1 MYRKDEVIIRAGGA
15 AGDGIESL
23 GETLARVFTR
33 QGVHVHGLKYYQSI
47 IRGGLVGWN
56 IRAGNHP
63 IKSHG
68 DHVDILIAL
77 TPLAAEVY
85 GARMRPG
92 GYLICDEKT
101 KFDESK
107 IKDGVKI
114 FRLPLVATA
123 RQYDMKLKVLKNPVA
138 MGAVLRILGIDLKYL
153 LTLLEEQFK
162 SKGAHVVK
170 MNQEL
175 AEKGYELAEAIPP
188 YEHELKLGGEP
199 KLFISGNHAAGV
211 GGIAGGLKFYAAY
224 PMTPASSILHFL
236 AAMAPKYD
244 LVVKQVEDEL
254 GVINAA
260 IGASFAGARS
270 MCATS
275 GGGFS
280 LMTEAVGL
288 AGMAEIPVVVIN
300 SMRGGPS
307 TGLPTNTEQGDL
319 NQLFGASQ
327 GDYPRAIIASLG
339 VEDTYHTIVEALNL
353 AEKYQ
358 MPVLVALDL
367 YLSEHYE
374 TVEPFDLEV
383 EIYRREKPQKE
394 GDRYLRYKFTESGI
408 SPRSLPGEEGFEH
421 VAASDEHDEDS
432 TLISDRRAGLPDML
446 EIRRK
451 MMEKRGRKL
460 VHVLNDLR
468 PLVKYGPEDADITIV
483 GWGSTTGIIQEAVDV
498 LNAEGIKAN
507 SIHIRYI
514 YPFQTK
520 EVSEALNK
528 ANTRLIVEMNY
539 SGQMRRHIRA
549 ETGIWIEHALLKYD
563 GDYLQPREVVDKV
576 RELMGKND

>member
-1 MYRKDEVIIRAGGA
+1 MYRKDEVIIRVGGA
-15 AGDGIESL
+15 AGDGVESM

-33 QGVHVHGLKYYQSI
+33 QGLYTHGLKYYQSV

-56 IRAGNHP
+56 IRTGNHP

-68 DHVDILIAL
+68 DYIDIVVAL

-85 GARMRPG
+85 GARMRPS

-107 IKDGVKI
+107 ITEGVQI
-114 FRLPLVATA
+114 YRLPLVSTA
-123 RQYDMKLKVLKNPVA
+123 REYDMKLKVLKNPVA
-138 MGAVLRILGIDLKYL
+138 MGAVLRILGVELKYL
-153 LTLLEEQFK
+153 TDLLAEQFK
-162 SKGAHVVK
+162 SKGEHVIK

-175 AEKGYELAEAIPP
+175 AARGYELAKDIPA
-188 YEHELKLGGEP
+188 YDHELKLGGEP
-199 KLFISGNHAAGV
+199 RIFLSGNHAAAV
-211 GGIAGGLKFYAAY
+211 GGIAGGLKFYSAY

-236 AAMAPKYD
+236 AKMAPKYD

-260 IGASFAGARS
+260 IGAAYAGARA

-275 GGGFS
+275 GGGFA

-327 GDYPRAIIASLG
+327 GDYPRVIIAALG
-339 VEDTYHTIVEALNL
+339 VEDAYYTIVEALNL

-374 TVEPFDLEV
+374 TVEPFNLEV
-383 EIYRREKPQKE
+383 EIYHREKPRDD
-394 GDRYLRYKFTESGI
+394 GDRYLRYKFTETGV
-408 SPRSLPGEEGFEH
+408 SPRSIPGEKGFEH

-432 TLISDRRAGLPDML
+432 SLISDVRAGLSDML
-446 EIRRK
+446 EIRKK
-451 MMEKRGRKL
+451 MMEKRGRK
-460 VHVLNDLR
+460 VLHAAKELR

-483 GWGSTTGIIQEAVDV
+483 GWGSTTGIIQEAVDI
-498 LNAEGIKAN
+498 LNDEGIKAN

-514 YPFQTK
+514 HPFQTK

-528 ANTRLIVEMNY
+528 AKNRLIVEMNY

-549 ETGIWIEHALLKYD
+549 ETGIWIEHALLKYN
-563 GDYLQPREVVDKV
+563 GDYLQPREVVDKAKDI
-576 RELMGKND
+576 LATQ

>member
-1 MYRKDEVIIRAGGA
+1 MYRKDEVIIRVGGA
-15 AGDGIESL
+15 AGDGVDSM

-33 QGVHVHGLKYYQSI
+33 QGLHAHGLKYYQSV
-47 IRGGLVGWN
+47 IRGGLMGWN
-56 IRAGNHP
+56 VRIGNHP
-63 IKSHG
+63 IKSQG
-68 DHVDILIAL
+68 DYIDILIAL
-77 TPLAAEVY
+77 TPLSAEVY

-92 GYLICDEKT
+92 GYLICDERT

-107 IKDGVKI
+107 ITEGVRI

-123 RQYDMKLKVLKNPVA
+123 REYDMKLKVLKNPVA
-138 MGAVLRILGIDLKYL
+138 MGAVLRILGVDSKYL
-153 LTLLEEQFK
+153 KDLLADQFK
-162 SKGAHVVK
+162 SKGEHIVK
-170 MNQEL
+170 INQEL
-175 AEKGYELAEAIPP
+175 VDKGYELAKDIPP
-188 YEHELKLGGEP
+188 YDHELKLGGEP
-199 KLFISGNHAAGV
+199 RIFMSGNHAAAV
-211 GGIAGGLKFYAAY
+211 GGIAGGLKFYSAY

-260 IGASFAGARS
+260 IGAAYAGARS

-275 GGGFS
+275 GGGFA

-288 AGMAEIPVVVIN
+288 AGMTEIPVVVIN

-327 GDYPRAIIASLG
+327 GDYPRAIIAALS
-339 VEDTYHTIVEALNL
+339 VEDAYYTIVEALNL

-367 YLSEHYE
+367 YLSEHFE
-374 TVEPFDLEV
+374 TVEPFNLEV
-383 EIYRREKPQKE
+383 EIYQRERPHEE
-394 GDRYLRYKFTESGI
+394 GERYLRYKFTESGI
-408 SPRSLPGEEGFEH
+408 SPRSIPGEKGFEH

-432 TLISDRRAGLPDML
+432 TLISDVRAGLPDML
-446 EIRRK
+446 EIRKK
-451 MMEKRGRKL
+451 MVEKRGRKL
-460 VHVLNDLR
+460 LHVVKDLR
-468 PLVKYGPEDADITIV
+468 PLVRYGPEDADMTIV
-483 GWGSTTGIIQEAVDV
+483 GWGSTAGVIQEAVDI

-514 YPFQTK
+514 YPFQVK
-520 EVSEALNK
+520 EVSDALNK
-528 ANTRLIVEMNY
+528 AKMRMIVEMNY

-549 ETGIWIEHALLKYD
+549 ETGIWIEHALLKYN
-563 GDYLQPREVVDKV
+563 GDYLQPEEVVKKV
-576 RELMGKND
+576 KELLTN

>member
-1 MYRKDEVIIRAGGA
+1 MYRKDEIIVRIGGA
-15 AGDGIESL
+15 AGDGIESM
-23 GETLARVFTR
+23 GETLARTFTR
-33 QGVHVHGLKYYQSI
+33 QGLHVHGLKYYQSV

-56 IRAGNHP
+56 IRAANHP
-63 IKSHG
+63 VRTQG
-68 DHVDILIAL
+68 DYIDIVIAL
-77 TPLAAEVY
+77 APTAAEVY

-92 GYLICDEKT
+92 GYLICDERM
-101 KFDESK
+101 KFDETK
-107 IKDGVKI
+107 ITEGVKI
-114 FRLPLVATA
+114 YRLPLVATA
-123 RQYDMKLKVLKNPVA
+123 REYDMKLKVLKNPIA
-138 MGAVLRILGIDLKYL
+138 MGVLLKVLGMELTYLKDL
-153 LTLLEEQFK
+153 LTQQFQ
-162 SKGAHVVK
+162 SKGEHVVK

-175 AEKGYELAEAIPP
+175 AEKGYEMGEEIPL
-188 YEHELKLGGEP
+188 YKHELQLGGEP
-199 KLFISGNHAAGV
+199 KFFISGNHAAAV

-254 GVINAA
+254 GVVNAA
-260 IGASFAGARS
+260 IGAAYAGARS

-275 GGGFS
+275 GGGFA
-280 LMTEAVGL
+280 LMTEAIGL
-288 AGMAEIPVVVIN
+288 AGMTEIPVVVIN

-327 GDYPRAIIASLG
+327 GDYPRAIIAALD
-339 VEDTYHTIVEALNL
+339 VEDAYYTIVEALNI

-374 TVEPFDLEV
+374 TVEPFNLEV
-383 EIYRREKPQKE
+383 EIYRREKPERE
-394 GDRYLRYKFTESGI
+394 GNTYLRYKFTDTGI
-408 SPRSLPGEEGFEH
+408 SPRSIPGEEGFEH
-421 VAASDEHDEDS
+421 VAASDEHDQDS
-432 TLISDRRAGLPDML
+432 TLISDVRAGLPDML
-446 EIRRK
+446 EIRKK

-460 VHVLNDLR
+460 TLVKRDLR

-483 GWGSTTGIIQEAVDV
+483 GWGSTTGAIQEAVDI
-498 LNAEGIKAN
+498 LNSEEIKAN

-520 EVSEALNK
+520 EVTEALTRAK
-528 ANTRLIVEMNY
+528 KRLIVEMNY

-549 ETGIWIEHALLKYD
+549 ETGIWIEHAFLKYN
-563 GDYLQPREVVDKV
+563 GDYLQPREIVNKV
-576 RELMGKND
+576 KNILSE